1 VRSRSFQDDHTMM
14 LLKLEQNSTARQR
27 YSRTSGTICCWLE
40 NPNMHH
46 CEISPCDVWHFID
59 FQSSKLG

>member
-1 VRSRSFQDDHTMM
+1 MM
-14 LLKLEQNSTARQR
+14 LLKLEQNSTARQK

-40 NPNMHH
+40 NSNMHH